1 MKEWTV
7 ERCEKKPQE
16 LQLVSPDT
24 YIQRKDIKKV
34 NHEAT
39 EDTPAYTDYECMS
52 REITVSEY
60 QMLESITQIS
70 NEKAID
76 EYTLQLIE
84 EGVL

>member
-1 MKEWTV
+1 MCRLTPTSRGKTSKRWTTK
-7 ERCEKKPQE
+7 R
-16 LQLVSPDT
+16 
-24 YIQRKDIKKV
+24 QRICRP
-34 NHEAT
+34 T
-39 EDTPAYTDYECMS
+39 QTMS